1 MVERGKIGVRFLAA
15 AESAAESAANSDSD
29 GE

>member
-15 AESAAESAANSDSD
+15 ESAAAAANSDSD

>member
-15 AESAAESAANSDSD
+15 ESAAAAAAANSDSD